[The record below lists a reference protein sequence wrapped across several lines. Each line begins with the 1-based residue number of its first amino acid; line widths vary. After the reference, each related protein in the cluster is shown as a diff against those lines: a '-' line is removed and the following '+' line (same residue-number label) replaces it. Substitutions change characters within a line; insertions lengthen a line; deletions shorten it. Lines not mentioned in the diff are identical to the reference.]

1 MEQKEKHPIGFDPK
15 TRTWITVSG
24 EHQSWMEALQSV
36 KNKLTDNKN

>member
-1 MEQKEKHPIGFDPK
+1 MEQEKHPVGFDPK
-15 TRTWITVSG
+15 TRTWITVNG